1 MLSTPKRSVT
11 KRLSAR
17 MEIGASF
24 SPRRQAVSHGAAQMR
39 PQIEASGLGRR
50 ATA

>member
-17 MEIGASF
+17 MEIGASS
-24 SPRRQAVSHGAAQMR
+24 SPRRHTASQGAAQIR